1 LKGLIFLKLLI
12 LRRYKR
18 RNMNSKL
25 WIHRALS
32 MCLVVAMIATYSMVA
47 LAGSEKVAGELI
59 VTGKT
64 VNGETPVVTVN
75 GETAKTG
82 RSVFSSSTI
91 ATPDN
96 ASAIINMGRAGKIE
110 LAPNTTLTVT
120 FSEKGI
126 SGDLLSG
133 KVTVLGASTNVGI
146 KTADGNTVEL
156 TAGESA
162 TTAGK
167 TAQDKDDDDD
177 KGGAAWWPWALV
189 FGGAAAGIIW
199 AATSSDNNISLGGSG
214 TVVSPNR

>member
-1 LKGLIFLKLLI
+1 
-12 LRRYKR
+12 
-18 RNMNSKL
+18 MNSKL

-96 ASAIINMGRAGKIE
+96 ASAIINLGRAGKIE

-133 KVTVLGASTNVGI
+133 KVTVLGASNHVGI
-146 KTADGNTVEL
+146 RTADGTVEL
-156 TAGESA
+156 NAGESA

-177 KGGAAWWPWALV
+177 DKGGAAWWAWALI
-189 FGGAAAGIIW
+189 FGGAAAGIVW
-199 AATSSDNNISLGGSG
+199 AAVSNDNNIALGGSG

>member
-1 LKGLIFLKLLI
+1 
-12 LRRYKR
+12 
-18 RNMNSKL
+18 MNSKL

-32 MCLVVAMIATYSMVA
+32 MCLIVAMVATYSMVA
-47 LAGSEKVAGELI
+47 LANSDKAAGELI

-91 ATPDN
+91 STPEN
-96 ASAIINMGRAGKIE
+96 ASAIINIGRAGKIE

-120 FSEKGI
+120 FNEKGI
-126 SGDLLSG
+126 NGDLLSG
-133 KVTVLGASTNVGI
+133 KVTVLGASNSVGI
-146 KTADGNTVEL
+146 RTADGNTVEL

-167 TAQDKDDDDD
+167 AADDDDD
-177 KGGAAWWPWALV
+177 DNKGGAAWWAWALIL
-189 FGGAAAGIIW
+189 GGAGAGVIW
-199 AATSSDNNISLGGSG
+199 AATSGGNDIALGGG
-214 TVVSPNR
+214 TTVVSPNR